1 MQVEK
6 LGEDCSASGL
16 YCASIIWQQIF
27 KGSVQVMV
35 AAGLPTWLFWSQILI
50 FWISCDVFGFSL
62 SLKKLDKIWIFM
74 VPNSCLKLTNV
85 DPYDI
90 THEIKEQYRK
100 ICSDDRVNEVI
111 SDSMPP
117 AQRFTICGTCT
128 PRVGVTKL
136 RLAGHIRPADRFNPT
151 CQIPSTFFS
160 RPRFRLWTAVQQHW
174 L

>member
-1 MQVEK
+1 
-6 LGEDCSASGL
+6 
-16 YCASIIWQQIF
+16 
-27 KGSVQVMV
+27 
-35 AAGLPTWLFWSQILI
+35 
-50 FWISCDVFGFSL
+50 
-62 SLKKLDKIWIFM
+62 M

-90 THEIKEQYRK
+90 THEIEEQYRK

-117 AQRFTICGTCT
+117 AQRFPICGTCT